1 MAAAVRLRHL
11 VVLASLVLL
20 PTAPC
25 AEAADWLSLRTPHFL
40 VIGDASPK
48 EIARVALRAEQ
59 FNEVIANVYPDL
71 TRRPTAPIVVVV
83 FKDGKSF
90 KPYQPRANGEA
101 AGFAAFGLSGVDVS
115 YLMLRSD
122 GRQEDAERS
131 QYMLAG

>member
-1 MAAAVRLRHL
+1 V
-11 VVLASLVLL
+11 VVLASLLLL

-83 FKDGKSF
+83 S
-90 KPYQPRANGEA
+90 RTE
-101 AGFAAFGLSGVDVS
+101 S
-115 YLMLRSD
+115 RSS
-122 GRQEDAERS
+122 RTS
-131 QYMLAG
+131 LAPTARRPGSRRLG